1 MQLVPTVAAGDT
13 ASPAPR
19 ASRRERVGFADFYR
33 AELPSLIALARGLC
47 GNAAADDI
55 AQEAMLA
62 VYRRWDEVERFDDP
76 RAWVR
81 RTCTNLAIS
90 AFRRRIVE
98 LRALTRFAREPRPER
113 PLDEDAE
120 AFWTA
125 VRNLPRR
132 QAQCVALRY
141 LYEMSGDE
149 IARTL
154 GVSENS
160 VKEHLARGRRALA
173 SRLGADEE
181 GRP

>member
-13 ASPAPR
+13 AMPVRPVPR
-19 ASRRERVGFADFYR
+19 SERGGFADFYR
-33 AELPSLIALARGLC
+33 AEFPSLVVLARGLC
-47 GNAAADDI
+47 GSASADDI

-62 VYRRWDEVERFDDP
+62 VYRRWDEVVRFDDP

-81 RTCTNLAIS
+81 RTCTNLAVS
-90 AFRRRIVE
+90 AFRRRLVE
-98 LRALTRFAREPRPER
+98 LRALTRLAGARPPER

-125 VRNLPRR
+125 VRGLPRR

-141 LYEMSGDE
+141 LYEMSGVE

-160 VKEHLARGRRALA
+160 VKKHLARGRSALA
-173 SRLGADEE
+173 ARLGADEE
-181 GRP
+181 DQP